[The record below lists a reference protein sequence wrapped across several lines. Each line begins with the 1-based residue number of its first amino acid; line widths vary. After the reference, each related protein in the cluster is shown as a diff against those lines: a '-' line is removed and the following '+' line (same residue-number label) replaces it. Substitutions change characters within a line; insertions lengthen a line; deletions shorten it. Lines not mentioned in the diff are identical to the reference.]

1 MCDVTSILWHHCRVF
16 TVPPSWYV
24 TKPKKQYVCIC
35 SHSNTPVDELLGKP
49 YQDEM
54 LALIESY
61 QGTKS
66 NGHSDPPDDLTHMDD
81 QNENKEFV
89 K

>member
-1 MCDVTSILWHHCRVF
+1 MLMYGLASQLLC
-16 TVPPSWYV
+16 
-24 TKPKKQYVCIC
+24 C

-61 QGTKS
+61 QDTKS
-66 NGHSDPPDDLTHMDD
+66 KEHSDPPDDLTLTDD
-81 QNENKEFV
+81 QVDNKESIHDQQCQNV
-89 K
+89 E

>member
-1 MCDVTSILWHHCRVF
+1 MHTYSLSTVQTMLFDV
-16 TVPPSWYV
+16 P
-24 TKPKKQYVCIC
+24 C

-61 QGTKS
+61 QDKQSNKDGTI
-66 NGHSDPPDDLTHMDD
+66 PDGEDND
-81 QNENKEFV
+81 EFD
-89 K
+89 

>member
-1 MCDVTSILWHHCRVF
+1 MFSDV
-16 TVPPSWYV
+16 P
-24 TKPKKQYVCIC
+24 C

-61 QGTKS
+61 QDRQS
-66 NGHSDPPDDLTHMDD
+66 NKDDMIAD
-81 QNENKEFV
+81 NEDNDEFDETEQS
-89 K
+89 

>member
-1 MCDVTSILWHHCRVF
+1 M
-16 TVPPSWYV
+16 
-24 TKPKKQYVCIC
+24 
-35 SHSNTPVDELLGKP
+35 DELLGKP

-61 QGTKS
+61 QDTKAK
-66 NGHSDPPDDLTHMDD
+66 GHSDPPDDLTHMDD
-81 QNENKEFV
+81 QDEDKESV

>member
-1 MCDVTSILWHHCRVF
+1 MNTTHAHLQPVNSSNKVVTVIAH
-16 TVPPSWYV
+16 VPR
-24 TKPKKQYVCIC
+24 

-61 QGTKS
+61 QDKQD
-66 NGHSDPPDDLTHMDD
+66 NKDDIIADGDD
-81 QNENKEFV
+81 NDEFDETEQS
-89 K
+89 

>member
-1 MCDVTSILWHHCRVF
+1 MHLMILGMMVPYKPCDLHVSFSL
-16 TVPPSWYV
+16 TVAP
-24 TKPKKQYVCIC
+24 C

-61 QGTKS
+61 QDTKTKGS
-66 NGHSDPPDDLTHMDD
+66 SDPPDELTLVDGQD
-81 QNENKEFV
+81 ENK
-89 K
+89 KPI